1 MWFFLYL
8 SCNEKNDNYATDF
21 VKGHEEVVDILV
33 ENGAEVNVRN
43 SCGDSGL
50 ALVQAVFFGHLK
62 IAKTLIDFGAD
73 INVNVHG
80 ESLLYYAGKK
90 GYDELV
96 EHLIANGA
104 TPISTKLHNSRK
116 TESRFKKWRLKK

>member
-33 ENGAEVNVRN
+33 ENGAEVNIRN

-73 INVNVHG
+73 VNVNIHG
-80 ESLLYYAGKK
+80 ESLVYYAGKK
-90 GYDELV
+90 GYDDLV

-104 TPISTKLHNSRK
+104 NSTKFRNSRK
-116 TESRFKKWRLKK
+116 PESRFKKWRLKK